1 MSEFDTPELS
11 SHRISLQKE
20 LRSAQIMADSLQK
33 ELITYNDKRFSLLK
47 EYVNSESD
55 NIAHLQSIVDLLK
68 TDITDAPRELIADI
82 STSSARSTRLLA
94 EFNAFQ
100 DSNSQENISQNG
112 GLDEGL
118 EKSKNA
124 LQSKL

>member
-1 MSEFDTPELS
+1 MSEFNTPELS
-11 SHRISLQKE
+11 SNRIFLQKE

-68 TDITDAPRELIADI
+68 TDITDTPRELIADI
-82 STSSARSTRLLA
+82 SASYARSTRLLA

-100 DSNSQENISQNG
+100 DSNSQENTSQNG
-112 GLDEGL
+112 
-118 EKSKNA
+118 
-124 LQSKL
+124 